1 MSSAAKLCNVVF
13 WLALCFWLAAPITA
27 GIAAMTT
34 FGTLP
39 DMPMQLG
46 DYAAYPAEEHGL
58 LAAGQVMEK
67 NFFVVDM
74 IQFASV
80 PLVIITLLLQLFVF
94 KMPLRRP
101 SNVIRAGC
109 LIVAGSLFALYAF
122 TLAPRM
128 NRSLR
133 DYWQAASAG
142 EVEQARTF
150 QQSFQTDHPRAESI
164 LKINLFL
171 LVIAVGASAI
181 AMTTAPGS
189 RSSDP
194 SKSQEG
200 SLLETP
206 ELLKT
211 P

>member
-1 MSSAAKLCNVVF
+1 MSGASKLCNVIY

-27 GIAAMTT
+27 GIAAMNT

-39 DMPMQLG
+39 EMPMQLEQ
-46 DYAAYPAEEHGL
+46 YSAYPAEEHGL
-58 LAAGQVMEK
+58 LAAGIVMEK
-67 NFFVVDM
+67 NFFVVDV

-80 PLVIITLLLQLFVF
+80 PVVIITLILQLFLF

-101 SNVIRAGC
+101 ANVIRAIC
-109 LIVAGSLFALYAF
+109 LIMAGGLFALYAF

-128 NRSLR
+128 NKSLR
-133 DYWQAASAG
+133 DYWQAAAAG
-142 EVEQARTF
+142 EIDQARVH
-150 QQSFQTDHPRAESI
+150 QQSFQIDHPRAESI

-171 LVIAVGASAI
+171 LVIAVGASAS
-181 AMTTAPGS
+181 AMTPTR
-189 RSSDP
+189 RSPASPNSVHDRELQ
-194 SKSQEG
+194 S
-200 SLLETP
+200 P